1 MDRLTR
7 AADRVVQVAALFL
20 AAIYLISGI
29 LYLCLSYWNVTEQD
43 FWRIYYVCLN
53 YSWLES
59 TLLKVNNHSVI
70 FPNLIWLADLRF
82 FHGSQLALFIVG
94 LALLLITTSLLLV
107 PVWRDRHIDFT
118 GKCLATLVLIFGSF
132 WMGRA
137 MITASGGFNCM
148 TSLVM
153 LGAAIAFLLL
163 PRMGRDFPPNWRS
176 TTLIVLAGFL
186 ASFSFGTGLALWPTL
201 LFLGWYLRLPWR
213 SLGILV
219 LAALVVVVIYRLL
232 PPPDKNL
239 VLRAGPDTPGLISI
253 DTFRHLCMLVGS
265 PLFYAVSALQ
275 KTPISPLLIQSSGW
289 LLWGGAAG
297 LVLAALITLP
307 RLLRRDLEPKSV
319 EFIGL
324 ALIVLDLCALVLTSA
339 GRVQHFQA
347 LPFEAA
353 APRYIFWS
361 SLFWTGI
368 LLVAIHHAHCRHWL
382 RWPCCLVVLAFPLAA
397 WPEHRNEGFRWR
409 FARYQADE
417 SATSVINGVTD
428 PTRHLASDQEFVDL
442 LLPQLRARRL
452 DMFAEGLQDLI
463 GQPVAQLFGGRR
475 NEHNFRG
482 QAALQRLVG
491 GRDQGSAVKVTGQLN
506 ADNGRSPS
514 KMVIHDSAGTV
525 AGVARSFSTDKFL
538 NWLLYGGRMP
548 NGQLAGY
555 IRNYEA
561 GSQYFIR
568 SVGPDGI
575 SMQQIAVA
583 PLPR

>member
-1 MDRLTR
+1 MDRLAELTN
-7 AADRVVQVAALFL
+7 RVVQVAALLL
-20 AAIYLISGI
+20 ATIYLVSGI

-82 FHGSQLALFIVG
+82 FHGSQLLLFIVG
-94 LALLLITTSLLLV
+94 LALLLVTTSLLTV
-107 PVWRDRHIDFT
+107 PVWRDRQMDLT
-118 GKCLATLVLIFGSF
+118 GKCLATLALILGGF

-148 TSLVM
+148 TSLVI

-163 PRMGRDFPPNWRS
+163 PRMGPDFPPNWRS
-176 TTLIVLAGFL
+176 TTLILLAGFL

-201 LFLGWYLRLPWR
+201 LFLGWYLRVPWR
-213 SLGILV
+213 SLVILL

-239 VLRAGPDTPGLISI
+239 VLRGGADTPGLISI
-253 DTFRHLCMLVGS
+253 DTLKHLCMLVGS

-275 KTPISPLLIQSSGW
+275 KTPISPRLIQSSGW
-289 LLWGGAAG
+289 LLWGGGAG
-297 LVLAALITLP
+297 LVFAAVLTFP
-307 RLLRRDLEPKSV
+307 RLMRRDLEPGSV

-324 ALIVLDLCALVLTSA
+324 ALIVLNLCALVLTAA
-339 GRVQHFQA
+339 GRVRHFQA

-368 LLVAIHHAHCRHWL
+368 LLVAIHHTHRRQWL
-382 RWPCCLVVLAFPLAA
+382 RWPCILVVLAFPIAA
-397 WPEHRNEGFRWR
+397 WPEHRDEGFRWR
-409 FARYQADE
+409 YARSQADE
-417 SATSVINGVTD
+417 SATSMINGVFD
-428 PTRHLASDQEFVDL
+428 PARLLASNQEFVNL
-442 LLPQLRARRL
+442 LLPQLRAGRL
-452 DMFAEGLQDLI
+452 DMFAEGLQDWI
-463 GQPVAQLFGGRR
+463 GQPAAQLFAGRR
-475 NEHNFRG
+475 DAREFHG
-482 QAALQRLVG
+482 HADLKRLAG
-491 GRDQGSAVKVTGQLN
+491 GRDKDTAVKVTGQLIAN
-506 ADNGRSPS
+506 EGRTPS
-514 KMVIHDSAGTV
+514 TMVILDSAGTV
-525 AGVARSFSTDKFL
+525 VGVARSFSSDKFL

-561 GSQYFIR
+561 GARYFLR
-568 SVGPDGI
+568 AAGPAGV
-575 SMQQIAVA
+575 STGEIAIA